1 MMQGAENRF
10 YNACFP
16 RSNGYDPQWVAEN
29 QMGPNVLWLT
39 EWLAEGLKLEPGMRV
54 LDMGCGRAM
63 SSIFL
68 AREFGCFVFATDLW
82 ISAAENWRRVRE
94 ANLADR
100 VFPIHAEA
108 HALPF
113 AADFFD
119 VIVSLDSYQY
129 YGTDDLYLS
138 YISRFLRPGGRIGI
152 VVAGLTAE
160 LAEGPPAHLCKP
172 QANGKVFWEPDCFTF
187 HSAAWWRR
195 HWEKTECVE
204 IEVADTLPDGWRHW
218 VRHERA
224 IEAMGAGIFP
234 SDEETLLVDAGRT
247 IAFPRVIGR
256 KREAPVAGILG
267 EGPHPHVWE
276 PEFMS
281 VCAQLHSGRDREKGG

>member
-1 MMQGAENRF
+1 
-10 YNACFP
+10 
-16 RSNGYDPQWVAEN
+16 
-29 QMGPNVLWLT
+29 MGPNVLWLT
-39 EWLAEGLKLEPGMRV
+39 EWLAEGLKLEPGMRL

-82 ISAAENWRRVRE
+82 ISAAENWRRVHE
-94 ANLADR
+94 ANLEDR

-138 YISRFLRPGGRIGI
+138 YISRFLRPGGQIGI

-160 LAEGPPAHLCKP
+160 LVDSPPEYLLKP
-172 QANGKVFWEPDCFTF
+172 QANGKAFWEADCYSF

-195 HWEKTECVE
+195 QWERSGCVHV
-204 IEVADTLPDGWRHW
+204 EVADTLPDGWRHW
-218 VRHERA
+218 VQHEQA
-224 IEAMGAGIFP
+224 IEAMGTGVFP
-234 SDEETLLVDAGRT
+234 SYAESLLEDAGRT

-256 KREAPVAGILG
+256 KREAEVSGVLG
-267 EGPHPHVWE
+267 EGSHPHVWE
-276 PEFMS
+276 PEFMA
-281 VCAQLHSGRDREKGG
+281 VCDKLLSARTLKKDG